1 MKLHEQLESLKK
13 KRSEPAPFS
22 SLHDFDEWSD
32 AVLPLLSFDE
42 VLKREFLQA
51 ITAAGVTHRL
61 GSHVDSNTNM
71 NRAIGVLNIAINQAK
86 SFEGKGKGEQY
97 VSEIRITQIR
107 KSEGRFDY
115 SKLVILLEELNCAYE
130 NKMYYS
136 VGCLIRSVI
145 DHIPPVFGCK
155 NFSEV
160 ANNYPGTKS
169 FKEAARALND
179 QMRKVTDSYLHT
191 QIREKEV
198 VPVEQQVEA
207 RSSMDILL
215 SEIVRVS

>member
-1 MKLHEQLESLKK
+1 MSLLEQLESFKK
-13 KRSEPAPFS
+13 KRAEPAPFS
-22 SLHDFDEWSD
+22 SLLEFEEWSD

-42 VLKREFLQA
+42 VFKREFSQA
-51 ITAAGVTHRL
+51 VTAAGVTHRL
-61 GSHVDSNTNM
+61 GNHVDSNTNM
-71 NRAIGVLNIAINQAK
+71 NRAIGVLNQAINQAK
-86 SFEGKGKGEQY
+86 KFEGNGEKY
-97 VSEIRITQIR
+97 VSEIRIAQIR
-107 KSEGRFDY
+107 KLVGRFDY
-115 SKLVILLEELNCAYE
+115 SKLVILLEELNSAYE

-136 VGCLIRSVI
+136 VGCLIRAVI

-160 ANNYPGTKS
+160 ANNYSGTKS
-169 FKEAARALND
+169 FKEAMRALND

-198 VPVEQQVEA
+198 APVEQQVEA
-207 RSSMDILL
+207 RSSLDILL